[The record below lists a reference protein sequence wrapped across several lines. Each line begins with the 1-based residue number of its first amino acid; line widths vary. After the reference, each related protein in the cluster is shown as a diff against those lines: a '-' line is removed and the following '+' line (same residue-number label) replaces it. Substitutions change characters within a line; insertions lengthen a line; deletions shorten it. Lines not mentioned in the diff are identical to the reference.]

1 MMSLVEPS
9 VRPDWTKKSI
19 SNHFF
24 DFLTVPVFKIK
35 HSPINLRFQNKL
47 TQNLKKKMTLDQKKK
62 KPYEESANST
72 RAICCRDGRV
82 CSTLLHNF
90 TNCILIRGHKN
101 QVL

>member
-19 SNHFF
+19 SSHFF

-62 KPYEESANST
+62 SLMRNLLIQHVQFVVEMV
-72 RAICCRDGRV
+72 V
-82 CSTLLHNF
+82 CVVHYS
-90 TNCILIRGHKN
+90 IISLI
-101 QVL
+101 VY

>member
-19 SNHFF
+19 SSHFF

-62 KPYEESANST
+62 SLMRNMLIQHVQFVVEMV
-72 RAICCRDGRV
+72 V
-82 CSTLLHNF
+82 CVVHYS
-90 TNCILIRGHKN
+90 IISLI
-101 QVL
+101 VY